1 MSYLESIDQDKFY
14 QMMNTLLKWAW
25 PIALGGSNEKEQIP
39 VVMDVPTN
47 DQQDTEEPDEEEPD
61 EEEPDEEEPDEEEPD
76 ESDDDWVK
84 V

>member
-61 EEEPDEEEPDEEEPD
+61 EEEPDEEEPDE
-76 ESDDDWVK
+76 SDDDWVK